1 MNYLAHLFLAQPT
14 ADSCFGNLLG
24 DFRRGVDLQNYT
36 DAVRAGVTN
45 HIFVDKFT
53 DTHHA
58 VRQARQLVSAPR
70 RRFAGV
76 MLDVLFDHFLLKHWS
91 SFSGQSFSDF
101 SQTVY
106 HCLAQRYAIMPWGM
120 QPMIKSMLEHRWLDT
135 YSELNGVER
144 ALERTAARIRFDH
157 EFYGS
162 IEDIYARYERFE
174 EVFVSFFPDL
184 MLAVKQ
190 QQIERLPRAILG
202 R

>member
-24 DFRRGVDLQNYT
+24 DFRRGVDLKDYT

-53 DTHHA
+53 DTHTS

-70 RRFAGV
+70 RRFAGI
-76 MLDVLFDHFLLKHWS
+76 MLDVLFDHFLLKHWAS
-91 SFSGQSFSDF
+91 YSGQSFSDF
-101 SQTVY
+101 SQTAY
-106 HCLAQRYAIMPWGM
+106 QCLAQRYAIMPRGM
-120 QPMIKSMLEHRWLDT
+120 QPMIKSMLEHRWLDA

-157 EFYGS
+157 GFHGS
-162 IEDIYARYERFE
+162 IEDIYASYEHFE

-184 MLAVKQ
+184 VLAVKQ
-190 QQIERLPRAILG
+190 QRIER
-202 R
+202 